1 VNDQPITVML
11 VDDHAVVR
19 AGFRRLLEQESN
31 VQVVAEAESGERA
44 YALYEAHKPDVV
56 VLDLSMPGGGGFE
69 LIRHIVGRDPN
80 AQILVFSMHEDPS
93 YVEQSFRLGARGY
106 VTKSNAP
113 EVLAAAIGEVAAGQL
128 FLSADVARS
137 IARLKLADNENPV
150 EALSARELEL
160 LRLLVTGRPTAEIA
174 RMLNVS
180 AKTVANYH
188 SLIKQKLGV
197 GNDIELMLWASRHV
211 MR

>member
-1 VNDQPITVML
+1 
-11 VDDHAVVR
+11 
-19 AGFRRLLEQESN
+19 
-31 VQVVAEAESGERA
+31 
-44 YALYEAHKPDVV
+44 
-56 VLDLSMPGGGGFE
+56 
-69 LIRHIVGRDPN
+69 
-80 AQILVFSMHEDPS
+80 
-93 YVEQSFRLGARGY
+93 
-106 VTKSNAP
+106 
-113 EVLAAAIGEVAAGQL
+113 
-128 FLSADVARS
+128 
-137 IARLKLADNENPV
+137 
-150 EALSARELEL
+150 L